1 MEIKQ
6 FQRAAGISEALAAR
20 WFSHITSAMREFGI
34 SKPEEQAMFIAQ
46 VGHESGGFNQL
57 QENFN
62 YSVTGL
68 ANFVRAGRLTR
79 GDRPTHWGDAQA
91 NHHCHLSARERL
103 PIWCTANAWGTMPPA
118 MDGITEVA
126 DLSRL
131 PV

>member
-6 FQRAAGISEALAAR
+6 FQRAAGISEALAER
-20 WFSHITSAMREFGI
+20 WFLHITSAMKEFGI
-34 SKPEEQAMFIAQ
+34 SKPEDQAMFIAQ
-46 VGHESGGFNQL
+46 VGHESGGFTRL

-79 GDRPTHWGDAQA
+79 GRLMHWVAVLVKQ
-91 NHHCHLSARERL
+91 HYHLSDSAL
-103 PIWCTANAWGTMPPA
+103 SPIWCTANAWGTMPLVMA
-118 MDGITEVA
+118 GTTVGA

-131 PV
+131 PA

>member
-20 WFSHITSAMREFGI
+20 WFSHITSAMKEFGI
-34 SKPEEQAMFIAQ
+34 SKPEDQAMFIAQ
-46 VGHESGGFNQL
+46 VGHESGGFNRL

-68 ANFVRAGRLTR
+68 ANFVRAGRLT
-79 GDRPTHWGDAQA
+79 GDRLTHWAA
-91 NHHCHLSARERL
+91 VLVSHHCHLSASARSQ
-103 PIWCTANAWGTMPPA
+103 IWCTANAWVTMPLVMA
-118 MDGITEVA
+118 GITVVA

>member
-20 WFSHITSAMREFGI
+20 WFSHITSAMKEFGI
-34 SKPEEQAMFIAQ
+34 SKAEDQAMFIAQ
-46 VGHESGGFNQL
+46 VGHESGASPGL

-62 YSVTGL
+62 YSVSGL
-68 ANFVRAGRLTR
+68 ANFVRAGRLTQ
-79 GDRPTHWGDAQA
+79 GQA
-91 NHHCHLSARERL
+91 NALGRHAGEPPLPLERQRA
-103 PIWCTANAWGTMPPA
+103 IANLVYSKRMGNNAPA
-118 MDGITEVA
+118 MAGITVAA